1 MSLERENGR
10 HAADGFEPSQVAP
23 EVASVAALAKK
34 VQQSVSRVIVGKQA
48 EIELMLV
55 ALLCEGHVL
64 IEDVPG
70 IGKTTMAKALA
81 RSLGC
86 SFHRIQF
93 TPDLLPSDITG
104 TSIYNQQTGQFETRQ
119 GPVFSQVVLADEI
132 NRAGPR
138 TQSAL
143 LEAMEERQVTIDVD
157 TVALPRPFVVL
168 ATQNP
173 VELEG
178 TFPLPEAQLDR
189 FLIKLRLGYPSE
201 EDERAILRR
210 FKESSPMLDIEPVAS
225 ASEIMQAQQAVRK
238 VHVSAAV
245 EGYMV
250 ALTHAT
256 RHHDTIELGASP
268 RATLALYRT
277 AQALAAIQGRGYV
290 LPDDVKRM
298 LGPVLAHRIILST
311 RTRLRGRD
319 NAEILREVLDS
330 VPVPV
335 ESAV

>member
-1 MSLERENGR
+1 MSMERGNGR

-23 EVASVAALAKK
+23 EVASIAALAGK

-143 LEAMEERQVTIDVD
+143 LEAMEERQVTIDMD

-210 FKESSPMLDIEPVAS
+210 FKEGSPMLDIEPVAS

-238 VHVSAAV
+238 VYVSAAV

-256 RHHDTIELGASP
+256 RKHDTIELGASP

-277 AQALAAIQGRGYV
+277 AQALAAIQGRGFV

-319 NAEILREVLDS
+319 NTEILREVLDS

>member
-1 MSLERENGR
+1 MSLERGNGR
-10 HAADGFEPSQVAP
+10 HASDGFEPPQVAP
-23 EVASVAALAKK
+23 EVASIAALAKK

-55 ALLCEGHVL
+55 ALLCEGHIL

-143 LEAMEERQVTIDVD
+143 LEAMEERQVTIDMD

-189 FLIKLRLGYPSE
+189 FLIKLKLGYPSE

-210 FKESSPMLDIEPVAS
+210 FKEGSPMMDVEPVAS
-225 ASEIMQAQQAVRK
+225 ANEIMQGQQAVRK

-277 AQALAAIQGRGYV
+277 AQALAAIQGRGFV

-319 NAEILREVLDS
+319 NAEILKEVLDS